1 MTWKRWTWVVV
12 LLLAGSATA
21 DEIAGEAIVVPEK
34 SDVELAQEDRIAEL
48 ERIVEV
54 LADELETTRESITLP
69 EEPELKALYGRG
81 PGAARI
87 YGLERGLHIG
97 GYGETIYTNF
107 FNEPEQADRWDNLR
121 TVLYV
126 GYRFSDRILFNSEIE
141 FEHASTSA
149 TNSASGGS
157 VSVEFANLDFLL
169 TDWANTRIGMM
180 LVPMGFLNQMHEP
193 PFFYGALR
201 PEPERRIIPS
211 TWRENGGGLFGRFFG
226 GAVEYEAYAITGLN
240 AAGFDAGGLRG
251 GRQKGNRALAE
262 DFAGVLRLDWYATD
276 DLLLG
281 GSVYVG
287 NSGQD
292 QTLLIGGGPAT
303 TPIPDALT
311 TLWELHAEWEKWGV
325 HLRGLFTMAHVDD
338 AAALTTALRL
348 TGDIGV
354 TETIAERMLG
364 GYAEVAYDILPW
376 FTGPTDSTL
385 SPYYRYEYTDSQN
398 RVPTGFAADPL
409 ETIWNH
415 VVGIQYE
422 PIPNVV
428 IKTDVRLRD
437 SDGGDVTDEFNLGV
451 GFVF

>member
-1 MTWKRWTWVVV
+1 M
-12 LLLAGSATA
+12 AAA
-21 DEIAGEAIVVPEK
+21 DEVPGEPVGMPVK
-34 SDVELAQEDRIAEL
+34 SDEQLAQEDRIAEL
-48 ERIVEV
+48 ERIVDV
-54 LADELETTRESITLP
+54 LADELERTRESITLP

-107 FNEPEQADRWDNLR
+107 FNEPEKSDRWDNLR

-126 GYRFSDRILFNSEIE
+126 GYRFSDRVLFNSEIE
-141 FEHASTSA
+141 FEHATTSS

-211 TWRENGGGLFGRFFG
+211 TWRENGGGLFGSLFG
-226 GAVEYEAYAITGLN
+226 GVVEYESYAITGLN
-240 AAGFDAGGLRG
+240 AAGFDASGLRG

-262 DFAGVLRLDWYATD
+262 DFAWVGRLDWYATD
-276 DLLLG
+276 DLLVG

-287 NSGQD
+287 QSGQN
-292 QTLLIGGGPAT
+292 QTL
-303 TPIPDALT
+303 PDSLT
-311 TLWELHAEWEKWGV
+311 KLWELHADFEKWGI
-325 HLRGLFTMAHVDD
+325 HLRGLFTMAHVSD
-338 AAALTTALRL
+338 AGQLTTALRA
-348 TGDIGV
+348 TGDLGA
-354 TETIAERMLG
+354 TETIASRMLG
-364 GYAEVAYDILPW
+364 GYAEIAYDILPW
-376 FTGPTDSTL
+376 ITGHTDSTL

-398 RVPTGFAADPL
+398 QIPTGFVGDPL

-422 PIPNVV
+422 PIANVV

-437 SDGGDVTDEFNLGV
+437 SSGGDVTDEVNLGV